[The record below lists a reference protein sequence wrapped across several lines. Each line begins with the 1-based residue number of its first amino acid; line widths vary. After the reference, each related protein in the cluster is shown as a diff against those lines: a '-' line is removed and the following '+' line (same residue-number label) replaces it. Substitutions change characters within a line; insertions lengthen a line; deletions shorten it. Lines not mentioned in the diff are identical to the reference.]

1 MTKKDWIYDQYVKE
15 LTKPKLLPTDFYYNE
30 NGLMVMTES
39 YHLRRGYC
47 CNNNC
52 KHCPY
57 KNKIE
62 QNDIK

>member
-1 MTKKDWIYDQYVKE
+1 MKKTDWVFDQYVRE
-15 LTKPKLLPTDFYYNE
+15 LTRPKLLPTDFYYNE

-57 KNKIE
+57 KSKNE
-62 QNDIK
+62 QNDTK